1 MKTIKNLVNKC
12 DDEYICTLSVSL
24 AILISI
30 LCGMGLAKI
39 GLIMISHPLMGIF
52 YTLFVIASV
61 VTLAIF
67 LSGFIVSI
75 IDGMKD
81 Q

>member
-1 MKTIKNLVNKC
+1 MKTIKNLINKC
-12 DDEYICTLSVSL
+12 DDEYICTMSVSF

-39 GLIMISHPLMGIF
+39 GLVMISHPLMGMF
-52 YTLFVIASV
+52 YTLFVISSV

-67 LSGFIVSI
+67 LSGFIAST
-75 IDGMKD
+75 IDGIKD
-81 Q
+81 

>member
-1 MKTIKNLVNKC
+1 MKTIKNLINKC
-12 DDEYICTLSVSL
+12 DDEYICTMSVSF

-39 GLIMISHPLMGIF
+39 GLVMISHPLMGMF
-52 YTLFVIASV
+52 YTLFVISSV

-67 LSGFIVSI
+67 LSGFIASTI
-75 IDGMKD
+75 HGMKD
-81 Q
+81 K

>member
-61 VTLAIF
+61 VTLAIV
-67 LSGFIVSI
+67 LSGVIASI
-75 IDGMKD
+75 IDGLKD

>member
-1 MKTIKNLVNKC
+1 MS
-12 DDEYICTLSVSL
+12 DEYICTLSVSL

-30 LCGMGLAKI
+30 LCGMALAKI
-39 GLIMISHPLMGIF
+39 GLVMISHPLMGMF
-52 YTLFVIASV
+52 YTLFVISSV

-67 LSGFIVSI
+67 LSGFIAST

-81 Q
+81 